1 MASPMR
7 YAELQVTTNFSFLEG
22 ASHPHEFVVR
32 AAELGL
38 SAIAITDRNS
48 LAGIVRAHLAAREL
62 DVKLIVGCRLTFMD
76 GSPDLLCYPKDRAAY
91 GRLCRLLTVGKS
103 DRVFKEAA
111 PHPSPL
117 PMGEGVRAH
126 PLHRRPLSL
135 RERDRVRGSALKDQE
150 IPKGECHLRLE
161 DFLAFSEGQIV
172 AATPPDDAFQTPAK
186 AESFRRH
193 LQDLA
198 AQLKGRVYLA
208 AAYRF
213 HGDDA
218 TRLHRLAALA
228 ESARVPLLATNDVLY
243 HDPSRRRLQD
253 VLTCIRETCTIDEGG
268 FRLHR
273 NAERHLKS
281 QAEMARL
288 FAAYPQAI
296 ANTADLASRCTFSL
310 KELTYEYPD
319 EIAPDGED
327 PQARL
332 ERLTWEGL
340 TRRYPPHNWPGG
352 APPAVVEQIK
362 HEFVLIER
370 HRYAPFFLTV
380 ENIVRYAREQKILHQ
395 GRGSAANSAVC
406 YALGI
411 TEVDPARSN
420 LLFERFISDARDEP
434 PDIDVDFEHERREEV
449 IQYVYGRFGRHRA
462 GLCATVICYRTRGAV
477 REVGKAL
484 GLSPDVTAA
493 LAGSIW
499 GWSEDGID
507 PQEVAGLGLDA
518 SDRRLALC
526 LELSRQLIGFPR
538 HLSQHPGGFL
548 IARGRLDE
556 LVPIE
561 NASMEK
567 RTIVSWD
574 KDDIEALGMLKVD
587 VLALGMLTCL
597 AKGFDL
603 LRKHYRLDLT
613 PATVPA
619 EDMAVYD
626 MLSRADFI
634 GVFQVESRAQQTM
647 LPRLKPQCF
656 YDLVIEVAI
665 VRPGPIQGDMV
676 HPYLRRRQGIEK
688 ANFPSEELKGILE
701 KTLGVPLFQEQC
713 MKIAIV
719 AAGFSPSRA
728 DELRRAMATFKKV
741 GTIGQFK
748 DEFING
754 MLARGYEREFAE
766 RCFSQIQGFGTYG
779 FPESHAASFALL
791 VYCSAWMKCYYPDVF
806 AAAILNSQPMGFYA
820 PAQLVRDAR
829 EHGVEVR
836 PADVNASD
844 WDHTLEA
851 VSPSPCPSPSELASA
866 SSQLN
871 MTASASG
878 CGGGEGT
885 PLPRVRPA
893 PLSPCGRGVGG
904 EGGNPQK
911 HQHALRLGLRLIA
924 GMREDDGT
932 KIMEARKAG
941 GPFKSP
947 EDLMRRAKLK
957 PSAML
962 TLARADAFRSLDLG
976 RRETLWHV
984 AGLEAN
990 ELPLN
995 VMAASSAAITE
1006 KSAIPETPAALS
1018 GIVQNAPPPGCND
1031 PGYRQSR
1038 FRDAKSVG
1046 EGRFRDDDNGRYADN
1061 GCSPDEDGIELPPL
1075 KQEEAVAEDYAVFGL
1090 SLRNHPMAFMRE
1102 ELSAKSMVTAADL
1115 KKLPN
1120 GKFVKIAGLV
1130 LFRQRPGT
1138 AKGTIFITMED
1149 ETGAANLI
1157 VWPKVAETYRRAV
1170 FGAKVILCEGI
1181 LQRESN
1187 VIHIVSRR
1195 LADLTPMLRRFQPEA
1210 SAFGLR
1216 FGRGDEVAH
1225 ASSGDAR
1232 ASRVNQSWTDTLKSR
1247 DFR

>member
-1 MASPMR
+1 MRLYRPTMRSKPPKKPKAS
-7 YAELQVTTNFSFLEG
+7 S
-22 ASHPHEFVVR
+22 
-32 AAELGL
+32 
-38 SAIAITDRNS
+38 
-48 LAGIVRAHLAAREL
+48 GIC
-62 DVKLIVGCRLTFMD
+62 KIW
-76 GSPDLLCYPKDRAAY
+76 P
-91 GRLCRLLTVGKS
+91 
-103 DRVFKEAA
+103 
-111 PHPSPL
+111 
-117 PMGEGVRAH
+117 
-126 PLHRRPLSL
+126 
-135 RERDRVRGSALKDQE
+135 
-150 IPKGECHLRLE
+150 
-161 DFLAFSEGQIV
+161 
-172 AATPPDDAFQTPAK
+172 
-186 AESFRRH
+186 
-193 LQDLA
+193 

-208 AAYRF
+208 ASHRF

-218 TRLHRLAALA
+218 KRLYRLAALA
-228 ESARVPLLATNDVLY
+228 EAARVPLIATNDVLY

-253 VLTCIRETCTIDEGG
+253 VLTCIRDTCTIDEAG
-268 FRLHR
+268 FRLNR

-281 QAEMARL
+281 SAEMARL
-288 FAAYPQAI
+288 FADYPQAI
-296 ANTADLASRCTFSL
+296 ANTAELASRCTFSL
-310 KELTYEYPD
+310 KELTYEYPE
-319 EIAPDGED
+319 EIAPNGED

-340 TRRYPPHNWPGG
+340 KRRYQPHNWPGG

-362 HEFVLIER
+362 HEFALIAR
-370 HRYAPFFLTV
+370 HNYAPFFLTV
-380 ENIVRYAREQKILHQ
+380 EDIVRYAREQKILHQ

-411 TEVDPARSN
+411 TEVDPTRSN
-420 LLFERFISDARDEP
+420 LLFERFISDAREEP
-434 PDIDVDFEHERREEV
+434 PDIDVDFEHEKREDV
-449 IQYVYGRFGRHRA
+449 IQYVYRRFGRHRA

-507 PQEVAGLGLDA
+507 PKELAGLGLDA
-518 SDRRLALC
+518 SDSRLALC

-548 IARGRLDE
+548 IARSRLDE

-561 NASMEK
+561 NASMEE

-613 PATVPA
+613 PATIPA

-626 MLSRADFI
+626 MLSKADSI

-754 MLARGYEREFAE
+754 MLAKSYEREFAE

-829 EHGVEVR
+829 EHFVEVR

-844 WDHTLEA
+844 WDHTLELLKA
-851 VSPSPCPSPSELASA
+851 PSSCPSPGELASA
-866 SSQLN
+866 SSQPN

-885 PLPRVRPA
+885 PWQRARLAPSPPA
-893 PLSPCGRGVGG
+893 G
-904 EGGNPQK
+904 EGWGEGIRPQK
-911 HQHALRLGLRLIA
+911 HNHALRLGLRLIA
-924 GMREDDGT
+924 GMREDDG
-932 KIMEARKAG
+932 KNIMEARRTG
-941 GPFKSP
+941 GAFRSP

-962 TLARADAFRSLDLG
+962 TLARADAFDSLDFG

-984 AGLEAN
+984 AGLETN
-990 ELPLN
+990 ELPLFRPGD
-995 VMAASSAAITE
+995 ATE
-1006 KSAIPETPAALS
+1006 RTGNIH
-1018 GIVQNAPPPGCND
+1018 NAESFTRND
-1031 PGYRQSR
+1031 PGYRQNR
-1038 FRDAKSVG
+1038 LRDNV
-1046 EGRFRDDDNGRYADN
+1046 NGRGD
-1061 GCSPDEDGIELPPL
+1061 DGIELPPL
-1075 KQEEAVAEDYAVFGL
+1075 SQEEVVAEDYAVFGL
-1090 SLRNHPMAFMRE
+1090 SLRNHPMAFMRKE
-1102 ELSAKSMVTAADL
+1102 ISAKGMVTAADL
-1115 KKLPN
+1115 KKLAN
-1120 GKFVKIAGLV
+1120 GKYVKIAGLV

-1157 VWPKVAETYRRAV
+1157 VWPKVSETYRRAV

-1181 LQRESN
+1181 LQKESN
-1187 VIHIVSRR
+1187 VIHVVSRR
-1195 LADLTPMLRRFQPEA
+1195 LADWTPMLRRLQPEA

-1225 ASSGDAR
+1225 ASGGDAR
-1232 ASRVNQSWTDTLKSR
+1232 TSRVNSSWTDTLKSR

>member
-1 MASPMR
+1 MR
-7 YAELQVTTNFSFLEG
+7 G
-22 ASHPHEFVVR
+22 
-32 AAELGL
+32 
-38 SAIAITDRNS
+38 
-48 LAGIVRAHLAAREL
+48 
-62 DVKLIVGCRLTFMD
+62 
-76 GSPDLLCYPKDRAAY
+76 
-91 GRLCRLLTVGKS
+91 
-103 DRVFKEAA
+103 
-111 PHPSPL
+111 PSQ
-117 PMGEGVRAH
+117 
-126 PLHRRPLSL
+126 S
-135 RERDRVRGSALKDQE
+135 QE

-172 AATPPDDAFQTPAK
+172 AVAPLDDAFHTPEK
-186 AESFRRH
+186 TKSFQRH

-198 AQLKGRVYLA
+198 AHLKGRVYLA
-208 AAYRF
+208 ATHRF
-213 HGDDA
+213 LGGDA
-218 TRLHRLAALA
+218 KRLHRLAALA
-228 ESARVPLLATNDVLY
+228 ETARVPLIATNDVLY

-253 VLTCIRETCTIDEGG
+253 VLTCIRETCAIDEAG

-281 QAEMARL
+281 PGEMTRL
-288 FAAYPQAI
+288 FADYPQAI
-296 ANTADLASRCTFSL
+296 ANTAELASRCAFSL

-319 EIAPDGED
+319 EIAPGGED

-340 TRRYPPHNWPGG
+340 KRRYPDGP
-352 APPAVVEQIK
+352 PPAVVEQIK
-362 HEFVLIER
+362 HEFVLIAR
-370 HRYAPFFLTV
+370 QHYAPFFLTV
-380 ENIVRYAREQKILHQ
+380 EDIVRFAREKSILHQ

-434 PDIDVDFEHERREEV
+434 PDIDVDFEHEKREKV
-449 IQYVYGRFGRHRA
+449 IQYVYDRFGRHRA

-499 GWSEDGID
+499 GWSEDGVD
-507 PQEVAGLGLDA
+507 PQELAGLGLDA
-518 SDRRLALC
+518 SDSRLALC
-526 LELSRQLIGFPR
+526 LDLSRQLIGFPR

-556 LVPIE
+556 LAPIE
-561 NASMEK
+561 NASMKE

-603 LRKHYRLDLT
+603 LRKAYGVDLT

-619 EDMAVYD
+619 EDRGVYA
-626 MLSRADFI
+626 MLSRADSI

-688 ANFPSEELKGILE
+688 PNLPSEELKDILK

-728 DELRRAMATFKKV
+728 DELRRAMATFKKA
-741 GTIGQFK
+741 GAIGQFK
-748 DEFING
+748 DEFIGG
-754 MLARGYEREFAE
+754 MLAKGYKRGFAE

-791 VYCSAWMKCYYPDVF
+791 VYCSAWMKCHYPDVF

-851 VSPSPCPSPSELASA
+851 L
-866 SSQLN
+866 SS
-871 MTASASG
+871 
-878 CGGGEGT
+878 CGGEG
-885 PLPRVRPA
+885 R
-893 PLSPCGRGVGG
+893 LSPSTLTRCDFGF
-904 EGGNPQK
+904 
-911 HQHALRLGLRLIA
+911 RLIA
-924 GMREDDGT
+924 GLRESDVER
-932 KIMEARKAG
+932 IMDARKTG

-947 EDLMRRAKLK
+947 EDLMRRARLK
-957 PSAML
+957 SGAML
-962 TLARADAFRSLDLG
+962 TLARADAFDSLKVS

-984 AGLEAN
+984 AALETD
-990 ELPLN
+990 ELPLFRPQD
-995 VMAASSAAITE
+995 VTE
-1006 KSAIPETPAALS
+1006 RTGNIHNAKSFTD
-1018 GIVQNAPPPGCND
+1018 ND
-1031 PGYRQSR
+1031 PGGLQSR
-1038 FRDAKSVG
+1038 VRDG
-1046 EGRFRDDDNGRYADN
+1046 DD
-1061 GCSPDEDGIELPPL
+1061 IQLPPL
-1075 KQEEAVAEDYAVFGL
+1075 KEEEAVAEDYAAFGL

-1102 ELSAKSMVTAADL
+1102 ELRAKGMVTAADL
-1115 KKLPN
+1115 KTLAN
-1120 GKFVKIAGLV
+1120 GRCVKIAGLV

-1157 VWPKVAETYRRAV
+1157 VWSKVAETYRRAV
-1170 FGAKVILCEGI
+1170 FGARVILCEGI
-1181 LQRESN
+1181 LQKESN

-1195 LADLTPMLRRFQPEA
+1195 LTDGTAMLRRFQPEA
-1210 SAFGLR
+1210 SAFGSR

-1225 ASSGDAR
+1225 ARGEDAR
-1232 ASRVNQSWTDTLKSR
+1232 ASRVHSNWTDTLKSR